1 MRPFTSDFLN
11 LAYCFQDP
19 IYVVTFHPFLCRN
32 DKSLYGYTLF
42 ICPSADG
49 QLVVPTFWLLGVDAN
64 MNIHVKVF
72 VWTYVFSPL
81 EYIPKIRIGRSY
93 GTLPL
98 DCQTV
103 FQSVSTILQFH

>member
-1 MRPFTSDFLN
+1 MDIP
-11 LAYCFQDP
+11 C
-19 IYVVTFHPFLCRN
+19 
-32 DKSLYGYTLF
+32 LF
-42 ICPSADG
+42 VHLLMDG
-49 QLVVPTFWLLGVDAN
+49 WFVPTFWLLGVDAN